1 MSSGLIKNLED
12 FSFLARYLY
21 ICILNIYGGCSS
33 VGRISH
39 CGCEGHGFKS
49 HHSPKNNKWRVGR
62 VDDCGGLENRWSV
75 TGPGGSNPSPSAGSG
90 KILGAQGQVVQ
101 HTCSR

>member
-12 FSFLARYLY
+12 FFLARYLH

-33 VGRISH
+33 VGRTSH

-49 HHSPKNNKWRVGR
+49 HHSPKLK
-62 VDDCGGLENRWSV
+62 
-75 TGPGGSNPSPSAGSG
+75 
-90 KILGAQGQVVQ
+90 
-101 HTCSR
+101 

>member
-49 HHSPKNNKWRVGR
+49 HHSPKIKII
-62 VDDCGGLENRWSV
+62 GGLAEWTIAAV
-75 TGPGGSNPSPSAGSG
+75 LKTVGP
-90 KILGAQGQVVQ
+90 
-101 HTCSR
+101 